1 MAATPTSNYS
11 SSPSPSPSPSTHIP
25 AEWETRSQW
34 RFCPT
39 GEETYIPLHRT
50 PSPPPSTQSTPEWCK
65 DDSPEGGRDYTPGLY
80 EEESNDEIPDIATLR
95 VTDDEEEEEE
105 EENVF
110 RNPPPNHEHTTSCC
124 PWSPLW
130 SPPPPPSS
138 KNTQTQTQPTTQT
151 PRQSSSEKRHK
162 KMADIAKNV
171 DSESVAFAWMFMG
184 IYVRKSSVA
193 ETLRTGFNLKPSLKE
208 VFEIQSEIETEFK
221 KAMRG
226 LINHGSYYKGSG
238 SNFCFINFMRD
249 MMEIPELAMI
259 RMRRVLAECK
269 CCAHHQS
276 RRPLCQEKKRR
287 PDYDIFAQP
296 ENDCQCTCRHFT
308 RKLEEALL
316 GNYPLEVNGQLWE
329 RSL

>member
-11 SSPSPSPSPSTHIP
+11 SSPSPSPP
-25 AEWETRSQW
+25 
-34 RFCPT
+34 PT
-39 GEETYIPLHRT
+39 
-50 PSPPPSTQSTPEWCK
+50 TQSTPEWCK
-65 DDSPEGGRDYTPGLY
+65 DDSPEGGRVYTPGLY
-80 EEESNDEIPDIATLR
+80 DEDRDDEIPDITALR
-95 VTDDEEEEEE
+95 VTDNEEE

-110 RNPPPNHEHTTSCC
+110 RTPPPNHEHTTPHCCLLSPTPPPNHEHTTSCC

-130 SPPPPPSS
+130 SPPPPPPS

-151 PRQSSSEKRHK
+151 PSKSQSSNEKRHK
-162 KMADIAKNV
+162 KMADIANNV
-171 DSESVAFAWMFMG
+171 EPESVSLAWMFMG
-184 IYVRKSSVA
+184 IYVRKSLVA

-208 VFEIQSEIETEFK
+208 VFQIQSEIETEFNK
-221 KAMRG
+221 SMRG
-226 LINHGSYYKGSG
+226 LIKHGSYNRGSG
-238 SNFCFINFMRD
+238 SNLCFINFMRD

-276 RRPLCQEKKRR
+276 RRPLCQEKKRQ
-287 PDYDIFAQP
+287 PDYDMFAQP
-296 ENDCQCTCRHFT
+296 ENDCQCSCRHFT

-316 GNYPLEVNGQLWE
+316 GKYPLEVQGQLWE